1 MRAVFCIGT
10 YSCQFDAQVGSLD
23 HAFLTQS
30 LKGRGVGGKKWHNTD
45 EPGVLDGN
53 EEFRAAA
60 QVGTTAVPDTF
71 LDGTPCRSSDHDP
84 LKVGFTL
91 PALTGA
97 VPSYEMK
104 RDPCQYHLRR

>member
-30 LKGRGVGGKKWHNTD
+30 LKGRGVGGKKWHNSD
-45 EPGVLDGN
+45 EPGVLNDN
-53 EEFRAAA
+53 EEFKAAA
-60 QVGTTAVPDTF
+60 QIGTSAVPGVFFDDTSY
-71 LDGTPCRSSDHDP
+71 RSSDHDP
-84 LKVGFTL
+84 LKIGFTL

-97 VPSYEMK
+97 AK
-104 RDPCQYHLRR
+104 